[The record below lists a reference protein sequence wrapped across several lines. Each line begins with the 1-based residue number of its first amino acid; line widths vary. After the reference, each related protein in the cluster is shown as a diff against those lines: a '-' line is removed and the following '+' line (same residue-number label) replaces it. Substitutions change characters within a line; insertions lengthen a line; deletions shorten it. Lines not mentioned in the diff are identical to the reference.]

1 MSFGDQRG
9 TRSCVCARVHACVQ
23 ERALRGAGCGAVRHG
38 MVEPRVSP
46 AGHGRTP
53 CCSVLAAVC
62 DVWMPRGGGPV
73 QARAGAHHPHLAL
86 GSGPSGRMSCLG
98 LGPQPGPPSS
108 SPGVWS
114 RLHVGPRWAWQEPSA
129 QACHGRAGC
138 EDGRRLPVIIPTVLL
153 PAEAEGSQMA
163 WRVCLGG
170 SKPLSVRLL
179 GY

>member
-98 LGPQPGPPSS
+98 LGPPTWASVFFSWSLVSS
-108 SPGVWS
+108 
-114 RLHVGPRWAWQEPSA
+114 PRWAQMGLAGAKRSGLPRPS
-129 QACHGRAGC
+129 
-138 EDGRRLPVIIPTVLL
+138 
-153 PAEAEGSQMA
+153 
-163 WRVCLGG
+163 RV
-170 SKPLSVRLL
+170 
-179 GY
+179 